1 MKTWLVSV
9 GILFILVEAFSWVKN
24 FILPLPIYIF
34 AGAFIAIASN
44 YNKGIMT
51 LFRQETAESTD
62 IITQTASLIEER
74 KTIQQDGSS
83 QTSITLTSEDLS
95 NK

>member
-44 YNKGIMT
+44 YDKGIMT

-62 IITQTASLIEER
+62 VITQTASLIEER
-74 KTIQQDGSS
+74 KTIQQDCSS